1 LEDKKTTQ
9 PIFDIRRKPP
19 IQIPDKRL
27 QLGTFQTSI
36 MTNSLFRNIL
46 PLLLLLPACHA
57 LSLEFRN
64 NQAIGTYLVANLG
77 NGVFDINI
85 DLPGQDEFDFRVG
98 ISTTN
103 ANDAG
108 EWGLSQ
114 QLSMSTRI
122 ACYQNGECISVVP
135 SHKTPILD
143 GDVETIPFYG
153 GLSRGTIAAD
163 GQSTE
168 LRLTDGPS
176 LFVLNSLF
184 LDANGANT
192 SPFTSLSVSE
202 EFTVTLLRL
211 NVNENGDL
219 AIAHQ
224 CKWSYTYFLSI
235 DDLQDGHTFPP
246 TVQNCVAVTG
256 EAVVPIIVG
265 PVAGQDSHRE
275 YANDNSRK
283 FNDPRFDV
291 FGGGVSTW
299 KM

>member
-1 LEDKKTTQ
+1 LEDKKTAQ

-19 IQIPDKRL
+19 RQVPDKRL

-36 MTNSLFRNIL
+36 MTNSLFRIIL
-46 PLLLLLPACHA
+46 PLLLLSPACHA
-57 LSLEFRN
+57 VSLEFRTN
-64 NQAIGTYLVANLG
+64 KALGTYLVEDLG

-85 DLPGQDEFDFRVG
+85 DLPGQDEFDFRVK
-98 ISTTN
+98 ISTTD

-135 SHKTPILD
+135 THKTPILD

-163 GQSTE
+163 GQSAE

-202 EFTVTLLRL
+202 EFIVTLLRQ
-211 NVNENGDL
+211 NVNKDGAV

-224 CKWSYTYFLSI
+224 CIWSYTYLLSL

-246 TVQNCVAVTG
+246 TVQNCVAVTD
-256 EAVVPIIVG
+256 EATAPIIFG
-265 PVAGQDSHRE
+265 PVAGEDSHRE

-283 FNDPRFDV
+283 FNEPRFNV